1 MSLLLKYNKLR
12 ENQVNIK
19 MVEKNSS
26 LSFKFLVDLLKN
38 RIQKAF
44 NQKLYIISW
53 VVPAF

>member
-1 MSLLLKYNKLR
+1 MSLLFKYNKLR

-19 MVEKNSS
+19 MVGK
-26 LSFKFLVDLLKN
+26 KLKLKLQVLGGSV